1 MNADQRHTE
10 PVDVHLILLR
20 EGAEGPEVL
29 LSRRAG
35 TVYAAGLWHLFS
47 GHLDG
52 PHEDV
57 VAALV
62 REAWEETGVVIDPD
76 DVRGAVTVHHRSP
89 GGASRT
95 GYFFE
100 VRHWTGE
107 PRIAEPDVCDA
118 MMWAPLDALPDGM
131 VAYCR
136 AGLDAYRA
144 GARLAVHFQLP
155 GDAIAYDPAADR
167 VRLVP
172 NATGPAYG
180 TRPDAR
186 VAAFAQRAV
195 GAITEWSDASW
206 LRENSR
212 VWRIRGAGG
221 GTWYVK
227 VHQNDKFHGR
237 EVRALRTWAGSLG
250 AAAPRLVAADAEL
263 RAIVVTALP
272 GRPLHGR
279 VLGPERERK
288 IFRRIGALARRI
300 HEASPPRPAP
310 ADSGPAVG
318 KADRHLEAARPH
330 LAEGDEEFVREL
342 VRQARDLEPLEW
354 VETHGDFQLRN
365 ILHDDS
371 EDREDRE
378 DPDGTVAVIDLERS
392 EPGPAVRD
400 LVRLSDAW
408 ANRPDLYAAFMAGY
422 GRTLTAAEEARLV
435 VDMALDAVSG
445 IQFGVAHGDPEL
457 VERGHRT
464 LARLRAEHVN
474 SPVRGAS

>member
-20 EGAEGPEVL
+20 EGAEGLEVL

-35 TVYAAGLWHLFS
+35 TVYAAGLWHLPS

-57 VAALV
+57 VDALV
-62 REAWEETGVVIDPD
+62 RETREETRVVIDPA

-100 VRHWTGE
+100 VCHWTGE

-118 MMWAPLDALPDGM
+118 MMWARLDALPDGM

-167 VRLVP
+167 LRLVP
-172 NATGPAYG
+172 DATGPGCG
-180 TRPDAR
+180 TGPDAM
-186 VAAFAQRAV
+186 VAAFAQQAV
-195 GAITEWSDASW
+195 GAIAEWTDTSW
-206 LRENSR
+206 ARENSR
-212 VWRIRGAGG
+212 VWRIQNAGG

-263 RAIVVTALP
+263 RAVVVTALP
-272 GRPLHGR
+272 GRPLHGK
-279 VLGPERERK
+279 VLGPEQERK
-288 IFRRIGALARRI
+288 IFRRIGELARRI

-318 KADRHLEAARPH
+318 KADRHLKAARPH
-330 LAEGDEEFVREL
+330 LADGDEEFVRAL
-342 VRQARDLEPLEW
+342 VRQAKDLEPLEW

-371 EDREDRE
+371 DDS
-378 DPDGTVAVIDLERS
+378 DGAVAVIDLERS

-400 LVRLSDAW
+400 MVRLSDAW
-408 ANRPDLYAAFMAGY
+408 ATRSDLYEAFMAGY
-422 GRTLTAAEEARLV
+422 GRALTAAEEARLII
-435 VDMALDAVSG
+435 DMALDAVSG
-445 IQFGVAHGDPEL
+445 IQFGIAHGDPEL

-464 LARLRAEHVN
+464 LARLRTDHTSDSPAE
-474 SPVRGAS
+474 GAS

>member
-1 MNADQRHTE
+1 M
-10 PVDVHLILLR
+10 ILLR

-35 TVYAAGLWHLFS
+35 QVYAAGLWHLPS

-57 VAALV
+57 VDALV
-62 REAWEETGVVIDPD
+62 REAREETGVVIDPD

-89 GGASRT
+89 GGASRS

-100 VRHWTGE
+100 VQRWTGE
-107 PRIAEPDVCDA
+107 ARNAEPNVCDA
-118 MMWAPLDALPDGM
+118 IMWARLDALPDEM

-144 GARLAVHFQLP
+144 GTRLAVHFQLH

-167 VRLVP
+167 LRLIRE
-172 NATGPAYG
+172 ATGPACDS
-180 TRPDAR
+180 RPDAM
-186 VAAFAQRAV
+186 VAAFAQQAV
-195 GAITEWSDASW
+195 GAISEWTDTSW
-206 LRENSR
+206 TRENSR
-212 VWRIRGAGG
+212 VWRIRNADG

-227 VHQNDKFHGR
+227 IHQNDKFHGR

-263 RAIVVTALP
+263 RAVVVTALP
-272 GRPLHGR
+272 GQPLHGK
-279 VLGPERERK
+279 VLGPEQERK
-288 IFRRIGALARRI
+288 IFRRIGELARRI
-300 HEASPPRPAP
+300 HDASPPRPAP
-310 ADSGPAVG
+310 ASGGPAVG

-330 LAEGDEEFVREL
+330 LVEGDEEFVREL
-342 VRQARDLEPLEW
+342 VRQAENLEPLEW

-371 EDREDRE
+371 GDS
-378 DPDGTVAVIDLERS
+378 DGTVAVIDLERS

-400 LVRLSDAW
+400 MVRLSDAW
-408 ANRPDLYAAFMAGY
+408 ANRADLYEAFMAGY
-422 GRTLTAAEEARLV
+422 GRTLTTAEEARLII
-435 VDMALDAVSG
+435 DIALDAVSG
-445 IQFGVAHGDPEL
+445 IQFGIAHGDPEL

-464 LARLRAEHVN
+464 LARLRADHTSN
-474 SPVRGAS
+474 SPAEGAS